1 MPRNIDPFKIELLIP
16 TKNDLMGVKP
26 VKVMDIME
34 GFSKNFHPDGLFS
47 AEIFGKVGEQRR
59 SRTMAYIDLNVKIF
73 HPLIYKVICDLKSL
87 YQEIMEGRSY
97 AIFDEA
103 SSDFI
108 KSNVAEGETGY
119 DFFVR
124 HFPKLKFE
132 KRKSISRDVY
142 IKFVEMYRNN
152 AFISQLVVL
161 PAGMRD
167 YMVDEDGK
175 PSEDEINALYRS
187 IMAVAANME
196 NLNIDRNPAFVNSAR
211 ANLQT
216 KVLELYKYIIGLLIG
231 KNKLIQGSFLA
242 RKASNTTRNVISSY
256 IPAVTK
262 YGDSKSVDPNMTV
275 IGMYQ
280 HMRNLIPLLVYNL
293 RNKIM
298 PMVFSSANMDM
309 HVTDPKTWKK
319 KRVGILPKEF
329 NRWMTYEGIEKIADG
344 FGQEATRHYPVMI
357 GDNYAGLIY
366 KGPDGTFKLF
376 QDIDDLPPGRNKKD
390 VTPITMAEL
399 LYVALYEAAET
410 SVGFVTRYPVT
421 LFGSTYPCRF
431 YLRSTIRDEARRA
444 LGYDWEIDPNVPI
457 AKSFP
462 IKDIPFFNSMSPST
476 SHLPRLGGDFDG
488 DTMSAYCVMT
498 DEAVK
503 EINDMLNSRD
513 FYLTLDNKMAFSLN
527 TDMIGLSLKYL
538 TTPR

>member
-1 MPRNIDPFKIELLIP
+1 MSRKLDPFKIDLLIP
-16 TKNDLMGVKP
+16 TKDDLMGVKP

-34 GFSKNFHPDGLFS
+34 GFTKNFHPDGLFS

-59 SRTMAYIDLNVKIF
+59 SRTMAYIDLHVKIF

-103 SSDFI
+103 AKDFV

-119 DFFVR
+119 AFFVK
-124 HFPKLKFE
+124 HFDKLQFE
-132 KRKSISRDVY
+132 QRKSITRETY
-142 IKFVEMYRNN
+142 IKFIEMHRKNPY
-152 AFISQLVVL
+152 ISQLVVL

-175 PSEDEINALYRS
+175 PSEDEINTMYRS
-187 IMAVAANME
+187 IMATAANME
-196 NLNIDRNPAFVNSAR
+196 NLNIDKNPEFVNSAR

-216 KVLELYKYIIGLLIG
+216 KVLEIYKYIISLLIG
-231 KNKLIQGSFLA
+231 KNKMIQGSFLA
-242 RKASNTTRNVISSY
+242 RKAANTTRNVISSY
-256 IPAVTK
+256 IPSVMK

-280 HMRNLIPLLVYNL
+280 HLRNLIPLVVYNV

-298 PMVFSSANMDM
+298 TMVFSSAGGDM
-309 HVTDPKTWKK
+309 TVTDPKTWKK
-319 KRVGILPKEF
+319 KRVPLLPKEF
-329 NRWMTYEGIEKIADG
+329 NRWMSYEGIEKVADG
-344 FGQEATRHYPVMI
+344 FGQEAMRHYPVMI
-357 GDNYAGLIY
+357 GENYAALLY
-366 KGPDGTFKLF
+366 KGPDGTFKIF
-376 QDIDDLPPGRNKKD
+376 QDIDELPEGRSKKD
-390 VTPITMAEL
+390 VAPITLAEL
-399 LYVALYEAAET
+399 LYIAVYAEAEE

-431 YLRSTIRDEARRA
+431 YLRSTIQDETRRA
-444 LGYDWEIDPNVPI
+444 LGYDWEPDPYAPV

-476 SHLPRLGGDFDG
+476 SHLPRLSGDFDG
-488 DTMSAYCVMT
+488 
-498 DEAVK
+498 K
-503 EINDMLNSRD
+503 
-513 FYLTLDNKMAFSLN
+513 
-527 TDMIGLSLKYL
+527 
-538 TTPR
+538 